1 MKFEKY
7 ILENGLTLLFN
18 KDTKTP
24 LAVVNLL
31 YKVGSKHE
39 NENKTG
45 YAHLLEH
52 LMFEGSANV
61 KDFDKVIDK
70 ASGANNAFT
79 NNDYTNYYISLPKC
93 NIENALWVESDRMM
107 NLLFD
112 KERFKTQKNVVIEEF
127 KQTSLNEPYGD
138 DMELLVDIAYKKHPY
153 RWRTIGKKISHIE
166 NAKRQDLI
174 DFYNNNYTP
183 NNAIL
188 SIGGNFEFDYIKEIV
203 EKWFADIPNKKRKV
217 NEITEEPEQTKRREK
232 TVKRDVPY
240 DVLYMAFHFSGRK
253 TRDYYLM
260 DVITDILDAG
270 KSSRFNQNLIKKDH
284 YFEELDAYVTGNID
298 NGLLII
304 SGRPANG
311 YSLKDGEKFI
321 WNEINKLKEE
331 EVEDSELLK
340 SINSLEFG
348 LGYMKTSIMSKTRA
362 LSYYELLGNIDL
374 INTEKDI
381 YSEINKKELLEAS
394 KRVFDENK
402 VSVLYYMKEDK

>member
-24 LAVVNLL
+24 LAVVNLI
-31 YKVGSKHE
+31 YKVGSK
-39 NENKTG
+39 NEEQNKTG

-52 LMFEGSANV
+52 LMFEGSVNV

-70 ASGANNAFT
+70 SSGANNAFT

-112 KERFKTQKNVVIEEF
+112 KKRFKTQKNVVIEEF

-138 DMELLVDIAYKKHPY
+138 DMELLVDIAYKKHSY
-153 RWRTIGKKISHIE
+153 RWRTIGKKIAHIE
-166 NAKRQDLI
+166 NATRQDLI

-188 SIGGNFEFDYIKEIV
+188 SIGGNFEFDYVKKIV
-203 EKWFADIPNKKRKV
+203 EKWFADIPNKKRIV
-217 NEITEEPEQTKRREK
+217 NVIPEEPEQTERREK

-240 DVLYMAFHFSGRK
+240 NELYMAFHIGGRIS
-253 TRDYYLM
+253 RDFYLM

-298 NGLLII
+298 NGLLVIN
-304 SGRPANG
+304 GRPANG
-311 YSLKDGEKFI
+311 YSLKDGEKYI
-321 WNEINKLKEE
+321 WNEINKLKQT

-348 LGYMKTSIMSKTRA
+348 LGYMKTNIMSKTRA
-362 LSYYELLGNIDL
+362 LSYYELLGDIDL
-374 INTEKDI
+374 INNEKEI
-381 YSEINKKELLEAS
+381 YSAINKKELLDAS
-394 KRVFDENK
+394 KRIFDENK
-402 VSVLYYMKEDK
+402 VSVLYYLKED